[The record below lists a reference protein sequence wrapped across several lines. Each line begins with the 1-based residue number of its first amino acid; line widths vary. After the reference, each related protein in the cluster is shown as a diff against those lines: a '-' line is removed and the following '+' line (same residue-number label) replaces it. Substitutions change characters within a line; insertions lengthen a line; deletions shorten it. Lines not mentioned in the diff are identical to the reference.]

1 MKTTPQQLEQILI
14 DIKRFTFVE
23 LEYSTEV
30 KVKKRGNTKFIDYPV
45 IKHTLA
51 NVGFNGSYQ
60 NSVNN
65 RLDKKDIDP
74 TFIAEPLPW
83 GKWKVYPK
91 IIEHNENIYVRFYV
105 HKNSHFKNIYSY
117 NGKIVEGDDLE
128 ELSRFLPESFGSS
141 RQYTAGLDWDEQAIP
156 LTIQITNINSITLD
170 KIKYEL

>member
-1 MKTTPQQLEQILI
+1 MKTTFQQLEQILI
-14 DIKRFTFVE
+14 NINRFTFTE
-23 LEYSTEV
+23 LEYTTEV

-45 IKHTLA
+45 IKHTSA

-65 RLDKKDIDP
+65 RLDKKDIER

-83 GKWKVYPK
+83 GQWKIYPK
-91 IIEHNENIYVRFYV
+91 IIEYNEKIYCRFYI
-105 HKNSHFKNIYSY
+105 HKNSYFKTEYYY

-128 ELSRFLPESFGSS
+128 ELSRFLPESSGSS
-141 RQYTAGLDWDEQAIP
+141 RQYIAGLDWDEQAMP